1 MRQPPNIV
9 IGVDQR
15 PPFPDLVLLGLQYA
29 FLLCVYLV
37 IVVIIVRAA
46 GAGPDVQRSAV
57 SMAMIAMAVGTLLQ
71 SLHRGPIG
79 SGFMAPP
86 VYSAIYLGPSI
97 LAAKA
102 GGLPA
107 VLGMTLVAGLTELF
121 LGMVLH
127 RLRIV
132 MQPTISGLTISVIGF
147 QLGIVGMEQAL
158 DISST
163 PDGKLAAH
171 TLVAMITLA
180 TCIGLTIWGQGV
192 WRLVCSLLGM
202 IAGVVSAL
210 AFGLFAEDA
219 FRQLAAQPWFDLPD
233 PSYVSFAFEPGLIP
247 AFLAAGFAAML
258 RTVGVVTTCQ
268 KANDADWNRPD
279 FANIRKGVLAD
290 GLACAGGAVMGAPGM
305 NIAPS
310 LVGVSIATGVTSRAV
325 AHACAV
331 VLVVLAF
338 VPKVADAFI
347 QLPIAVAGAL
357 LVFTASIM
365 LASGLQL
372 MLSRPLN
379 TRTTFVVSIGLLL
392 PLTRLVAPAF
402 FDRLPPAVGVFANN
416 PLALSLL
423 AAIGL
428 LLVFRIATGR
438 RQLIL
443 WQKSADAVKELRATL
458 DRNAAEWGLTK
469 AAIERAVTNT
479 EQAIELIKE
488 EGLLSE
494 PLSIVAAE
502 RDNALEIE
510 LRYKGQPLFMPHLD
524 AAGADA
530 HEETSM
536 AAGLHHVASGVYPD
550 RSATIARG
558 PETTIRLSFDM

>member
-233 PSYVSFAFEPGLIP
+233 PSYVSFAFEPGLLP

-258 RTVGVVTTCQ
+258 RTV
-268 KANDADWNRPD
+268 
-279 FANIRKGVLAD
+279 
-290 GLACAGGAVMGAPGM
+290 AVMGAPGM